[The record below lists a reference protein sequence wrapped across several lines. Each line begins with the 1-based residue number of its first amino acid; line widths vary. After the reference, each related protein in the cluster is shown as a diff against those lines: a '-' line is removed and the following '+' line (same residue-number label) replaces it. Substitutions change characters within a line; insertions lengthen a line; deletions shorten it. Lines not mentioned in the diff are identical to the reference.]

1 MLIVCGRSL
10 RTVRTTRPHR
20 MHLSPAV
27 RRHVVP
33 LAAALAVLAAV
44 GIGFAQDAAPAA
56 STHPVNVYYFWG
68 DGCPVCNQQ
77 RAFLD
82 QLEARYDE
90 VRVHDF
96 EVWYDTDNRALL
108 QAFANAFGRN
118 VTGVPVTFIGEDAW
132 IGFNQVM
139 GQQMTA
145 SVETY
150 RSYAAPDAAD
160 RLRPEVRDE
169 LLAAQAPPPPPP
181 AAVPG
186 NAVIE
191 VPLLGA
197 IDLSHQP
204 LLVGTL
210 LIAFVDGFNPC
221 SLWVLALLLGVVLN
235 TRSRRKV
242 VLVGI
247 TFLSITAL
255 AYGLF
260 IAGLFSVF
268 TYIAYLWWI
277 RLLVAL
283 LALGFALVNI
293 KDYFAYKQGVSL
305 SISDEHKP
313 GIYARMRNV
322 MRARGS
328 IPATLA
334 ATAGLALGV
343 TLVELPCTAGLPVLW
358 TNLLAGAGVD
368 TASFVTL
375 LIVYMLVYLGLE
387 LIIFF
392 GVVITMRVGRF
403 EEREGRVLKLIG
415 GSVMLALAVAMLWVP
430 DALESIAGML
440 TLFGAAI
447 GGSLLVI
454 LVHRVV
460 HPASSPLT
468 MARTPA
474 RTVEAGQQAG
484 SSSATPPSPSRTS
497 KRGDGGSRRPTR

>member
-1 MLIVCGRSL
+1 M
-10 RTVRTTRPHR
+10 TVHTARPHLLHR
-20 MHLSPAV
+20 RPGV
-27 RRHVVP
+27 RRHALL

-44 GIGFAQDAAPAA
+44 GFGLAQDAAPTA

-68 DGCPVCNQQ
+68 DGCPVCVQQ

-82 QLEARYDE
+82 QLEARYDD

-108 QAFANAFGRN
+108 MAFADAFGRN

-145 SVETY
+145 SVEGY
-150 RSYAAPDAAD
+150 RTYAAPDAAD
-160 RLRPEVRDE
+160 RLRPEMREE

-181 AAVPG
+181 APVPG

-268 TYIAYLWWI
+268 TYVAYLWWI
-277 RLLVAL
+277 RLVVAL

-293 KDYFAYKQGVSL
+293 KDYFAYKQGISL
-305 SISDEHKP
+305 TISDEHKP

-322 MRARGS
+322 MRSRGS

-358 TNLLAGAGVD
+358 TSLLAGAGVE

-375 LIVYMLVYLGLE
+375 LIVYMLVYLALE

-415 GSVMLALAVAMLWVP
+415 GSVMLALAVAMLWFP
-430 DALESIAGML
+430 EALESIAGML

-447 GGSLLVI
+447 GGSLLVM

-460 HPASSPLT
+460 HPPSSPLAMT
-468 MARTPA
+468 RTPA
-474 RTVEAGQQAG
+474 RTVEVAAQAG
-484 SSSATPPSPSRTS
+484 PSPSTPSS
-497 KRGDGGSRRPTR
+497 KRATKGGDEGSRKEPR

>member
-1 MLIVCGRSL
+1 MSVDYLSKRLLVRL
-10 RTVRTTRPHR
+10 ATV
-20 MHLSPAV
+20 S
-27 RRHVVP
+27 
-33 LAAALAVLAAV
+33 LAVSLLAIAA
-44 GIGFAQDAAPAA
+44 FAGAQEAPGGEVAD
-56 STHPVNVYYFWG
+56 THQVNVYYFWG
-68 DGCPVCNQQ
+68 DGCPVCVQQ

-82 QLEARYDE
+82 RLEERYPE
-90 VRVHDF
+90 VIVQEF
-96 EVWYDTDNRALL
+96 EVWYDADNRAVL
-108 QAFANAFGRN
+108 QAFADAFGRQ
-118 VTGVPVTFIGEDAW
+118 VTGVPVTFIGEDSW

-145 SVETY
+145 SVEAY
-150 RSYAAPDAAD
+150 RTYAAPDAAD
-160 RLRPEVRDE
+160 RLRPELRDE
-169 LLAAQAPPPPPP
+169 LLAAAPEAPPRP
-181 AAVPG
+181 AAG
-186 NAVIE
+186 QAVID
-191 VPLLGA
+191 VPLLGT

-204 LLVGTL
+204 LFVGTL

-242 VLVGI
+242 LLVGV

-268 TYIAYLWWI
+268 TYVAYLTWI
-277 RLLVAL
+277 RVLVAL
-283 LALGFALVNI
+283 LALGFAAINI

-305 SISDEHKP
+305 TISDEQKP

-322 MRARGS
+322 MRSRGS

-358 TNLLAGAGVD
+358 TSLLAGAGVD
-368 TASFVTL
+368 TMTFVAL
-375 LIVYMLVYLGLE
+375 LAVYMLVYLMLE
-387 LIIFF
+387 LIIFG
-392 GVVITMRVGRF
+392 GVVVTMRVGRF
-403 EEREGRVLKLIG
+403 EEREGRILKLVG
-415 GSVMLALAVAMLWVP
+415 GSVMLALAVAMLWYP
-430 DALESIAGML
+430 HALESIRGML
-440 TLFGAAI
+440 ALFGAAL

-468 MARTPA
+468 LPRAQDGSGATQ
-474 RTVEAGQQAG
+474 EAPDA
-484 SSSATPPSPSRTS
+484 SAPKSA
-497 KRGDGGSRRPTR
+497 DGRRKGGRR